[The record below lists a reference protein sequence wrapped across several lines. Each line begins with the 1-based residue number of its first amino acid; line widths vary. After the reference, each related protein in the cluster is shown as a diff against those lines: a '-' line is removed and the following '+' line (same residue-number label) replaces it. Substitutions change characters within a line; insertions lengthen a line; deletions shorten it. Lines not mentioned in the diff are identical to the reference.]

1 MSSTRQES
9 SVHQSS
15 GAAASARSEATGRH
29 VVTAEF
35 LVRASAV
42 AAILAGIAF
51 MGVQIGHPQ
60 LDTTSI
66 TTTNVYVRDQLKI
79 LMSVLALA
87 GITGMYLSQIRRNG
101 ILGLIGY
108 LLLAGCYLLIMCDD
122 YAAAYIFPEIAKTDP
137 GFVHDV
143 IVLDTARGS
152 VKGDPGA
159 VQIMTE
165 LRAVCYLSGGLLF
178 GIALY
183 RANVLARWASALL
196 AVGGVVS
203 IALSL
208 MPDAF
213 YRLLAFPNAIALIG
227 LGYSLWRTT
236 RTSTT
241 AQSSADPVLAS
252 RPPSPSDDGTTIPR
266 TREHAG

>member
-15 GAAASARSEATGRH
+15 LTAASAGTEAAGRH
-29 VVTAEF
+29 VVTAAF
-35 LVRASAV
+35 LVRASAA
-42 AAILAGIAF
+42 AAIVAGIAF

-60 LDTTSI
+60 LSLTSI

-79 LMSVLALA
+79 LMSVLALV
-87 GITGMYLSQIRRNG
+87 GISGMYLSQIRRNG

-108 LLLAGCYLLIMCDD
+108 LLLAAGYLLIMCDV
-122 YAAAYIFPEIAKTDP
+122 YAAAYILPEVAKTDP

-159 VQIMTE
+159 VQTLTS
-165 LRAVCYLSGGLLF
+165 LRGALYLSGGLLF

-236 RTSTT
+236 PTSTT
-241 AQSSADPVLAS
+241 AQPLADP
-252 RPPSPSDDGTTIPR
+252 IPESQAQSLNHGNKTVSR
-266 TREHAG
+266 TRE

>member
-1 MSSTRQES
+1 MSATRQ
-9 SVHQSS
+9 QSLIPAS
-15 GAAASARSEATGRH
+15 GAEPDTTRRPE
-29 VVTAEF
+29 VTADT
-35 LVRASAV
+35 LVRGSAV
-42 AAILAGIAF
+42 AAVVAGIAF

-60 LDTTSI
+60 LDTASI

-101 ILGLIGY
+101 VLGLVGY
-108 LLLAGCYLLIMCDD
+108 LLFAAGYLLILCDV
-122 YAAAYIFPEIAKTDP
+122 YAAAYVFPEIAKTDP
-137 GFVHDV
+137 GFVHNV
-143 IVLDTARGS
+143 IALDTARGS

-159 VQIMTE
+159 VQTVTQ
-165 LRAVCYLSGGLLF
+165 LRGVLYLGGGLLF

-183 RANVLARWASALL
+183 RANVLARWAAALL
-196 AVGGVVS
+196 AVGGIVS
-203 IALSL
+203 IALSF

-236 RTSTT
+236 GAT
-241 AQSSADPVLAS
+241 AKPSPDPIPAS
-252 RPPSPSDDGTTIPR
+252 RPRSPSDDGTTIPR
-266 TREHAG
+266 TQEHAG

>member
-9 SVHQSS
+9 SI
-15 GAAASARSEATGRH
+15 GAASARTGTTRGDA
-29 VVTAEF
+29 VTASV
-35 LVRASAV
+35 LIRASA
-42 AAILAGIAF
+42 AAAVVAGIAF
-51 MGVQIGHPQ
+51 IGVQIGHPQ

-79 LMSVLALA
+79 LMSVLALV

-101 ILGLIGY
+101 VLGLVGY
-108 LLLAGCYLLIMCDD
+108 VLFAAGYLLIMCDV
-122 YAAAYIFPEIAKTDP
+122 YTAAYVFPEIAKTSP
-137 GFVHDV
+137 TFVHDV
-143 IVLDTARGS
+143 IALDTARGS

-159 VQIMTE
+159 VQTVTS
-165 LRAVCYLSGGLLF
+165 LRGALYLSGGLLF

-183 RANVLARWASALL
+183 RANVLARWAAALL

-203 IALSL
+203 VVLSL

-213 YRLLAFPNAIALIG
+213 YRLLAVPNAIAMIG

-236 RTSTT
+236 RTSP
-241 AQSSADPVLAS
+241 AVDPSAITIPA
-252 RPPSPSDDGTTIPR
+252 PPQQFPSDDSAIPR
-266 TREHAG
+266 AREHAG